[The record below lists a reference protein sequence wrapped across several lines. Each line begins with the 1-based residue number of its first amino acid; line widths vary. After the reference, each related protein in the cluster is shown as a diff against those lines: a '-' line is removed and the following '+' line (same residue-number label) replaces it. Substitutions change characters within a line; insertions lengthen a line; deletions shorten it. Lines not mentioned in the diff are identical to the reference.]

1 MSNAAKAYYAS
12 KGIWNERIFVYP
24 KYLICQPFID
34 LVTKQSVEL
43 DVISAW
49 MLKDEKYSRILWNFD
64 ENRRIFTIRYIYS
77 RIDGSFR
84 LNDRLIDISYF
95 PNR

>member
-1 MSNAAKAYYAS
+1 MSNAAKTYYAS

-49 MLKDEKYSRILWNFD
+49 MSKDEKYSGILWNFD
-64 ENRRIFTIRYIYS
+64 DENRRISTI
-77 RIDGSFR
+77 
-84 LNDRLIDISYF
+84 
-95 PNR
+95 